1 MSLAALRVN
10 ITRIKKELVSAM
22 RNTQRKINTE
32 MGKNKRQANKN
43 ELCTFQDRHLAR
55 KQGRYHQSY
64 SEGSRA
70 VPDATICG
78 NTSSCDIPSA
88 TLACSDS

>member
-55 KQGRYHQSY
+55 KQGRYIINHTQKEAEMCQMPQYVEIHHRVTFHQ
-64 SEGSRA
+64 
-70 VPDATICG
+70 PH
-78 NTSSCDIPSA
+78 
-88 TLACSDS
+88 